1 MSPMLRVFTALCSLI
16 TAGALL
22 TGCSSTPPSDPANL
36 CSIFQEKDSWYVAAH
51 RAHERY
57 GVPINVAMA
66 ILNEESAFLTG
77 PRPAQSWFLFVPYDK
92 EGTNYGYIDPLNPAW
107 LTYVSEHGNVFTSHE
122 NFEDVLMYVAWFMR
136 QTRTVNE
143 VPFTDAYNHYLN
155 FHEGWQGF
163 KDRSYANKDWL
174 LTAARRVQENADRY
188 ARQLMTCNL
197 Y

>member
-1 MSPMLRVFTALCSLI
+1 
-16 TAGALL
+16 
-22 TGCSSTPPSDPANL
+22 
-36 CSIFQEKDSWYVAAH
+36 
-51 RAHERY
+51 
-57 GVPINVAMA
+57 
-66 ILNEESAFLTG
+66 
-77 PRPAQSWFLFVPYDK
+77 
-92 EGTNYGYIDPLNPAW
+92 
-107 LTYVSEHGNVFTSHE
+107 
-122 NFEDVLMYVAWFMR
+122 MYVAWFMR